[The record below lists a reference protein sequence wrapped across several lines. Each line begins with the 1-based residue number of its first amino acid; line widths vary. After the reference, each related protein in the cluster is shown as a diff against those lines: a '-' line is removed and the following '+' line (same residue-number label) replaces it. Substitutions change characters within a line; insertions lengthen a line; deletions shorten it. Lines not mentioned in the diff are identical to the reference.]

1 MLQVEAVHK
10 SFGDFMAVY
19 GANLTV
25 EKGEL
30 VAVIGPNGAGKTT
43 LFNLITGQLKPD
55 SGKIVFK
62 GEEIGGLPAYRIC
75 KMGIG
80 RSFQIVNIFPRL
92 TVFENV
98 QVAVLSH
105 QRQSS
110 NLFSPAQNL
119 AVEET
124 NRLLESVGLSN
135 KAMSTAGSL
144 SHGDQKILE
153 IAIALGNEPELLI
166 LDEPTAGMSP
176 EETAATIQLIKQ
188 LASPSA
194 SLPSATPSA
203 SPFDPAQDELRARLG
218 AGRTGA
224 RGLTILFCE
233 HDMDVV
239 FDIAQSIMVMHHG
252 QTLIQGKPE
261 EVRMNAQVQEA
272 YLGFDAAQPSGGGS
286 DA

>member
-1 MLQVEAVHK
+1 MSSPLMLQVEAVHK
-10 SFGDFMAVY
+10 SFGDFTAVY

-43 LFNLITGQLKPD
+43 LFNLISGQLKLD
-55 SGKIVFK
+55 KGKIVFK
-62 GEEIGGLPAYRIC
+62 GEEINGLPPYEIC
-75 KMGIG
+75 KRGIG
-80 RSFQIVNIFPRL
+80 RSFQIVNIFHRL

-98 QVAVLSH
+98 QVAVLS
-105 QRQSS
+105 QQKKSS

-124 NRLLESVGLSN
+124 NRILESVGLSD
-135 KAMSTAGSL
+135 KAGNIAGSL

-176 EETAATIQLIKQ
+176 EETAATMKLIKQ
-188 LASPSA
+188 LAG
-194 SLPSATPSA
+194 T
-203 SPFDPAQDELRARLG
+203 
-218 AGRTGA
+218 

-233 HDMDVV
+233 HDMEVV

-252 QTLIQGKPE
+252 QTLIQDRPE
-261 EVRMNAQVQEA
+261 EVRENEAVQEA
-272 YLGFDAAQPSGGGS
+272 YLGGVLSPSKGGVLSPSKGGEFDA
-286 DA
+286 